1 MASYQR
7 KGRADFKIISLEE
20 EKKRQLEEEAKEKA
34 AAASSE
40 IENSSQVDGPD
51 SLFGPVT
58 DLSLKKITS
67 TTTRESSTTAA
78 TVSVN
83 TEFTDAMTSSTTA
96 DAVDDDVNLLDMDF
110 GATGPMSM

>member
-40 IENSSQVDGPD
+40 IENSSQIDGPD

-67 TTTRESSTTAA
+67 TTTRESATTAA
-78 TVSVN
+78 SAN
-83 TEFTDAMTSSTTA
+83 AEQFTDAMTSSTTA